1 MRLTLTSF
9 DFLLFAA
16 VLLVLYYLIPKKG
29 QWMLLVASYC
39 FYLWAGIEY
48 LGFILL
54 TTVSTYAATMAMAA
68 NQNKQIKYLEENK
81 QSLSREGR
89 KAYKT
94 KVKRI
99 NRIYLIACLVLNF
112 SVLAV
117 CKALLIEPFKAAA
130 AGGTFSFLRLGLP
143 MGISFYMFQS
153 MGYVVDVYRQTSAP
167 ERNPLK
173 LALFVSFFPQL
184 IQGPISKFGQLAP
197 QLYQP
202 KKFDG
207 KQLSFGLQRML
218 WGYFKK
224 LVIADRIAAAVLT
237 LRGPGHTGLSFF
249 ILTVFYAIQIYGDF
263 TGGIDITVGL
273 AQALGIKLPE
283 NFIRPY
289 FSKNIAEY
297 WRRWH
302 ISLGEWMKDYIFYPI
317 SVSQPMLKLS
327 KAARK
332 RMGAFGK
339 RLPVY
344 VASVA
349 TWFVTGIWHGLTPNF
364 VLWGMLNC
372 FFIVLSEECSG
383 LYDRFHG
390 RFHLKERK
398 WYGGFEIL
406 RMFVLMN
413 LIRIVDLFPN
423 VGVYFSRIGSLFTT
437 FNFHILWDGTMMRLG
452 LSALD
457 YIILAGGIV
466 LMFTISLIQEKKGS
480 VRELLWQKNPVLRY
494 ALIFALLVVV
504 LLMGKYGIGYEAGA
518 FIYNAF

>member
-1 MRLTLTSF
+1 MQITSF
-9 DFLLFAA
+9 GFLLFAA
-16 VLLVLYYLIPKKG
+16 LLLAVYYLIPKRA
-29 QWMLLVASYC
+29 QWALLLAASYC

-54 TTVSTYAATMAMAA
+54 TTLSTYAATMAMAA
-68 NQNKQIKYLEENK
+68 RQEKQEKFLAENK
-81 QSLSREGR
+81 ATISREER
-89 KAYKT
+89 KAYKAS
-94 KVKRI
+94 VKRA
-99 NRIYLIACLVLNF
+99 NRVYLIICLVLNF
-112 SVLAV
+112 GILAV
-117 CKALLIEPFKAAA
+117 CKALLIEPFKTAASA
-130 AGGTFSFLRLGLP
+130 GTFSFLSLGLP
-143 MGISFYMFQS
+143 LGISFYMFQS
-153 MGYVVDVYRQTSAP
+153 MGYAVDVYRQTVKP
-167 ERNPLK
+167 ERNPFK

-197 QLYQP
+197 QLYSP

-224 LVIADRIAAAVLT
+224 LVIADRIAAAVIA
-237 LRGPGHTGLSFF
+237 LRGPEYTGVAFF
-249 ILTVFYAIQIYGDF
+249 VLTVFYAIQIYGDF
-263 TGGIDITVGL
+263 TGGIDIAVGL

-332 RMGAFGK
+332 RMGNFGK

-349 TWFVTGIWHGLTPNF
+349 TWLVTGIWHGLTPNF
-364 VLWGMLNC
+364 IVWGMLNC

-383 LYDRFHG
+383 LYEKFHG
-390 RFHLKERK
+390 RFHLKEKK

-406 RMFVLMN
+406 RMFILMN
-413 LIRIVDLFPN
+413 LIRIVDLFPR
-423 VGVYFSRIGSLFTT
+423 VGDYFARMGSLFTT
-437 FNFHILWDGTMMRLG
+437 FNFRILWDGTMLQLG

-466 LMFTISLIQEKKGS
+466 LIFTVSLIQEKKGS

-494 ALIFALLVVV
+494 ALIFALLVIV
-504 LLMGKYGIGYEAGA
+504 LLMGSYGFGYDASG

>member
-1 MRLTLTSF
+1 MQFTSF

-16 VLLVLYYLIPKKG
+16 VLLVAYYLIPKKG
-29 QWMLLVASYC
+29 QWMLLLAASYC

-54 TTVSTYAATMAMAA
+54 TTVSTYAATMAMAV
-68 NQNKQIKYLEENK
+68 NQEKQAKFLEENK
-81 QSLSREGR
+81 ETLSREDR
-89 KAYKT
+89 KACKAQL
-94 KVKRI
+94 KKK
-99 NRIYLIACLVLNF
+99 NRVFLVGCLVLNF
-112 SVLAV
+112 GVLAI
-117 CKALLIEPFKAAA
+117 CKALLIDPFKAMAST
-130 AGGTFSFLRLGLP
+130 GSFSFLSLGLP

-153 MGYVVDVYRQTSAP
+153 MGYLVDVYRQTSPA
-167 ERNPLK
+167 EKNPLK

-184 IQGPISKFGQLAP
+184 IQGPISRFGQIAP
-197 QLYQP
+197 TLYAP

-224 LVIADRIAAAVLT
+224 LVIADRIAAAVIA
-237 LRGPGHTGLSFF
+237 LRGPQHTGMSFF

-263 TGGIDITVGL
+263 TGGIDVTIGL
-273 AQALGIKLPE
+273 AQTLGIKLPE
-283 NFIRPY
+283 NFIRPF

-302 ISLGEWMKDYIFYPI
+302 ISLGEWMKDYIFYPV
-317 SVSQPMLKLS
+317 SVSKPLLQLS
-327 KAARK
+327 KSARK
-332 RMGAFGK
+332 KWRNFGQ

-344 VASVA
+344 VASIA

-372 FFIVLSEECSG
+372 FFIVLSEECVG
-383 LYDRFHG
+383 LYAKFHG
-390 RFHLKERK
+390 RFHLKEKK

-423 VGVYFSRIGSLFTT
+423 VGDYFRRIGSLFTT
-437 FNFHILWDGTMMRLG
+437 FNFHVLWDGTMMKLG
-452 LSALD
+452 LTGLD
-457 YIILAGGIV
+457 YIIIGCGIV

-480 VRELLWQKNPVLRY
+480 IRELLWQKNPAVRY
-494 ALIFALLVVV
+494 ALIFALLVIV
-504 LLMGKYGIGYEAGA
+504 LLMGNYGVGYNASA